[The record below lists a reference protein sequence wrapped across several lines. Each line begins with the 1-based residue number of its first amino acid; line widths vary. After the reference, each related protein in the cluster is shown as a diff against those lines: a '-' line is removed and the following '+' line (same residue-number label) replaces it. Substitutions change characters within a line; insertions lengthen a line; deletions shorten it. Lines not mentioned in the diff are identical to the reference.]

1 MAVDDAAR
9 WDSRYAGHAI
19 ASPRPPDVVESSD
32 LLDIV
37 PGAGRA
43 LDVACGA
50 GAQSVW
56 MAQRGLEVVAIDAS
70 PAAIDLTTSA
80 AGAAGVG
87 ERVEVRVVDLDRGIP
102 SELGNFDVIV
112 CQRFRGVD
120 LYDSFITRLRPGGLC
135 IVTVLSRTGAASPGA
150 FHAAPRE
157 LLTAFTRPDAEILL
171 HTERDGQESV
181 VARTA

>member
-1 MAVDDAAR
+1 MAAEDAAH
-9 WDSRYAGHAI
+9 WDSRYAGHAV
-19 ASPRPPDVVESSD
+19 AEPRPPDVIESSE

-37 PGAGRA
+37 PATGRA
-43 LDVACGA
+43 LDVACGT

-56 MAQRGLEVVAIDAS
+56 MAQRGLDVVAIDAS
-70 PAAIDLTTSA
+70 PAAIDLTSA
-80 AGAAGVG
+80 AARTAGVG
-87 ERVEVRVVDLDRGIP
+87 QRVEVRVVDLDRGIP
-102 SELGNFDVIV
+102 SELGDFDVIV

-120 LYDSFITRLRPGGLC
+120 LYDSFITRLRAGGLC